1 MLNISDETNVLYET
15 LFTGKYGV
23 VTGWGKSNS
32 LSTKKHVDTLKQM
45 QMEVKSS
52 KECLENLKPEEK
64 ANVNTSLMFCAGG
77 NGSY

>member
-32 LSTKKHVDTLKQM
+32 LSTTKLADTLKQM

-64 ANVNTSLMFCAGG
+64 ANISTSLMFCAGG